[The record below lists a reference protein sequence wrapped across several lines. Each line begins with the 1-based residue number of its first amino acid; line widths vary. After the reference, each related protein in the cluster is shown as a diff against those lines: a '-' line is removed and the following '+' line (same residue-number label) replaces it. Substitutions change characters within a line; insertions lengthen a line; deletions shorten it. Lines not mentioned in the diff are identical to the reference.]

1 MLKIFKHRKKNME
14 LIDLK
19 TLSIKTSLSVRT
31 LRQYIKR
38 DRLPCHRPGKK
49 YLINL
54 EEFKSWFNRFKI
66 STESQT
72 VTPDKIFEETF
83 K

>member
-1 MLKIFKHRKKNME
+1 MK

-19 TLSIKTSLSVRT
+19 TLSTLTSLSVRT

-38 DRLPCHRPGKK
+38 DSLPCYRTGKK

-54 EEFKSWFNRFKI
+54 DEFKSWFDRFKI

-72 VTPDKIFEETF
+72 ITPDKIFEDTF
-83 K
+83 KQNDL

>member
-1 MLKIFKHRKKNME
+1 ME
-14 LIDLK
+14 FIDLK
-19 TLSIKTSLSVRT
+19 TLSTQTSLSVRT

-38 DRLPCHRPGKK
+38 DCLPCRRAGKK

-54 EEFKSWFNRFKI
+54 DEFKSWFDRFKI
-66 STESQT
+66 SPESQT